1 MVSPPPAGEA
11 PAPPAVE
18 AASPA
23 PVEAASPALAAE
35 VAAEEMGP
43 LLGACYR
50 CTCLVHEADII
61 EGYAVLNDA
70 RFECEQIHHAD
81 SCQEYARTH
90 QEDIAAAAA
99 AGRPIRKRACG

>member
-1 MVSPPPAGEA
+1 MAVAEVVSPPPAGEA

-50 CTCLVHEADII
+50 CSRSNRTPVGQPGSLLSCDACLPTLI
-61 EGYAVLNDA
+61 
-70 RFECEQIHHAD
+70 RFTVRWR
-81 SCQEYARTH
+81 SS
-90 QEDIAAAAA
+90 
-99 AGRPIRKRACG
+99 

>member
-1 MVSPPPAGEA
+1 MTSRLWPSPRWCRRRPPARP

-61 EGYAVLNDA
+61 ERGL
-70 RFECEQIHHAD
+70 R
-81 SCQEYARTH
+81 RL
-90 QEDIAAAAA
+90 
-99 AGRPIRKRACG
+99 K